1 MNPLEESM
9 KSLTRMSVFGLL
21 LATSLSAPAFA
32 QKPAASTPAALV
44 VSAENRTAIA
54 SKDARHND
62 ATAHAGDVLRYK
74 LTFTNIA
81 GRPVRQVSLQ
91 NPMASGL
98 EFVAG
103 SAKVS
108 RADAQAQ
115 YTVDGGKS
123 WSAHP
128 MEMVMVDGKSVQ
140 RAVAPE
146 RYSGVRWIVSGFVAS
161 GATVTAEFEARVAS
175 RAASPAAVVAPA
187 QR

>member
-1 MNPLEESM
+1 M
-9 KSLTRMSVFGLL
+9 KSLIRTSLFTLL
-21 LATSLSAPAFA
+21 LAASLTAPAFA
-32 QKPAASTPAALV
+32 QKQALV
-44 VSAENRTAIA
+44 VSAENRTALA
-54 SKDARHND
+54 SKGGRRND

-74 LTFTNIA
+74 LTFTNVA
-81 GRPVRQVSLQ
+81 ARPVRQVAIQ

-108 RADAQAQ
+108 RADAQAE
-115 YTVDGGKS
+115 YSVDSGKS

-128 MEMVMVDGKSVQ
+128 METVSIDGKSVE
-140 RAVAPE
+140 RAVSPE
-146 RYSGVRWIVSGFVAS
+146 RYSGVRWIVSGFVAP

-175 RAASPAAVVAPA
+175 RAAVTPAPAAPA